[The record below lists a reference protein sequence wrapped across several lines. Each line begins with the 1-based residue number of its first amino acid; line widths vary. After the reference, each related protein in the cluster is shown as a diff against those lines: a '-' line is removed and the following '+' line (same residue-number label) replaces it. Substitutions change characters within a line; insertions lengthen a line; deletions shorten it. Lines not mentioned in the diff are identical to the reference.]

1 MQSLSRKNHDK
12 NGLKVSLIKKK
23 NQHSCRISKSGSGL
37 KNPSIFGQIYQNLA
51 GVFSPDYT
59 YKLYMKFT

>member
-12 NGLKVSLIKKK
+12 NGLKVSLKK
-23 NQHSCRISKSGSGL
+23 NQHSYRISKSGSGF
-37 KNPSIFGQIYQNLA
+37 KNPSIFGQIYRNLA
-51 GVFSPDYT
+51 GVFSPNST